1 MFHCTAWQLQ
11 PQQDHSKPLTA
22 LRLNSP
28 LPAFSPTRNTVP
40 PPRSKHKIDRFA
52 DRLICAPGVRDG
64 RQMAA
69 EPVSSCA
76 GPASGSQI
84 PSSLGR
90 EPTAALLSRRSV
102 LAGRETFTGFC
113 PPRLLYLQQPS
124 AGQSN
129 PLGAA
134 LRFTSCMIPKRP
146 HLRFEG
152 VLQDVVRHSPR
163 IPLPSLSRGH
173 FILPEG

>member
-1 MFHCTAWQLQ
+1 MKGTI
-11 PQQDHSKPLTA
+11 
-22 LRLNSP
+22 
-28 LPAFSPTRNTVP
+28 PAEQ
-40 PPRSKHKIDRFA
+40 
-52 DRLICAPGVRDG
+52 ICAPGVRDG

-134 LRFTSCMIPKRP
+134 LRFASCMIPKRP

-173 FILPEG
+173 FALPEG

>member
-1 MFHCTAWQLQ
+1 MKGTI
-11 PQQDHSKPLTA
+11 
-22 LRLNSP
+22 
-28 LPAFSPTRNTVP
+28 PAEQ
-40 PPRSKHKIDRFA
+40 
-52 DRLICAPGVRDG
+52 ICAPGVRDG

-76 GPASGSQI
+76 GLASGSQI

-134 LRFTSCMIPKRP
+134 LRFASCVIPKRP

-152 VLQDVVRHSPR
+152 VLQDAVRHSPR

-173 FILPEG
+173 FTAGRMKPFPPRSWCLCWWYLVPLHREPWGFVPTNRSLGYKEE